1 MLIRVFD
8 NSKTYKQEKNMKKIT
23 SLVTGV
29 ALAGIAFANAANS
42 TTLEDVQ
49 SRGDLRCGVSGG
61 VPGFSAPNDA
71 GKMVGIDAAVC
82 DAVAA
87 AVLGDASKVTYIP
100 LTAKERFTALSSGE
114 IDVLSRNTTHTLTRE
129 ASLGL
134 NFTYYNYIDGQGFM
148 VMKDSGIGSALELD
162 GASICVQAGT
172 TTELNMADYFRNNDM
187 DFTPVGYETSTQTRE
202 GFEGGACDV
211 LTSDKSQL
219 AALSTE
225 MSDPSSILILPE
237 TISKEP
243 LGPVVAQGDDQW
255 MDIVAFTLYA
265 LINAEE
271 LGVSSENIDE
281 LVSNPGNPSVGRLVG
296 SEGDTGEKLG
306 LSADWSYQVIKQ
318 VGNYGEIYESTVEP
332 IGIPRAG
339 SVNDLWTR
347 GGILYAPPIR

>member
-1 MLIRVFD
+1 
-8 NSKTYKQEKNMKKIT
+8 MKSTFK
-23 SLVTGV
+23 V
-29 ALAGIAFANAANS
+29 AASVAAAAFAVSQVASAA
-42 TTLEDVQ
+42 TLDDVKA
-49 SRGDLRCGVSGG
+49 RGELKCGISGG

-71 GKMVGIDAAVC
+71 GRMVGIDAAVC

-114 IDVLSRNTTHTLTRE
+114 VDVLSRNTTHTLTRE

-148 VMKDSGIGSALELD
+148 VKKDSGIKSALELD

-172 TTELNMADYFRNNDM
+172 TTELNMADYFRNNKM

-219 AALSTE
+219 AALRTE
-225 MSDPSSILILPE
+225 MKDPNGAVLLPE

-243 LGPVVAQGDDQW
+243 LGPVVRQGDDQW

-271 LGVSSENIDE
+271 AGITSKNID
-281 LVSNPGNPSVGRLVG
+281 SMKANPPNPDVARIVGTEGNM
-296 SEGDTGEKLG
+296 GEMLG
-306 LSADWSYQVIKQ
+306 LSADWAYNAIKQ
-318 VGNYGEIYESTVEP
+318 VGNYGEIYARTVEP

>member
-1 MLIRVFD
+1 
-8 NSKTYKQEKNMKKIT
+8 MKKIT

-29 ALAGIAFANAANS
+29 TLAGIAFANAANS

>member
-1 MLIRVFD
+1 
-8 NSKTYKQEKNMKKIT
+8 MKSMKVASTAAAVLFAT
-23 SLVTGV
+23 SQIAV
-29 ALAGIAFANAANS
+29 AA
-42 TTLEDVQ
+42 TLEDVKA
-49 SRGDLRCGVSGG
+49 RGELRCGVSGG
-61 VPGFSAPNDA
+61 VPGFSAPDDS
-71 GKMVGIDAAVC
+71 GRMQGIDAAVC

-87 AVLGDASKVTYIP
+87 AVLGDASKVTFIP
-100 LTAKERFTALSSGE
+100 LTAKERFTALASGE
-114 IDVLSRNTTHTLTRE
+114 VDVLSRNTTHTLTRE

-148 VMKDSGIGSALELD
+148 VKKDLGVSSALELD

-172 TTELNMADYFRNNDM
+172 TTELNMADYFRNNNM
-187 DFTPVGYETSTQTRE
+187 DFTPVGYETSTQSRE

-225 MSDPSSILILPE
+225 MADPNSVMLLPE

-243 LGPVVAQGDDQW
+243 LGPVVRQGDDQW

-271 LGVSSENIDE
+271 LGITSDNVDDMKA
-281 LVSNPGNPSVGRLVG
+281 NPPSPNVARILGV
-296 SEGDTGEKLG
+296 EGEGGDMLG
-306 LSADWSYQVIKQ
+306 LSSDWAYNAIKQ
-318 VGNYGEIYESTVEP
+318 VGNYGEIYARTVEP
-332 IGIPRAG
+332 IGIQRAG

>member
-1 MLIRVFD
+1 
-8 NSKTYKQEKNMKKIT
+8 MKSTFKFAA
-23 SLVTGV
+23 SVG
-29 ALAGIAFANAANS
+29 AAAFAVAQVASAA
-42 TTLEDVQ
+42 TLDDVKA
-49 SRGDLRCGVSGG
+49 RGELKCGISGG

-71 GKMVGIDAAVC
+71 GRMVGIDAAIC
-82 DAVAA
+82 DAIAA
-87 AVLGDASKVTYIP
+87 AVLGDSSKVTFIP

-114 IDVLSRNTTHTLTRE
+114 VDVLSRNTTHTLTRE

-148 VMKDSGIGSALELD
+148 VKKDSGISSALELD

-172 TTELNMADYFRNNDM
+172 TTELNMADYFRNNNM

-219 AALSTE
+219 AALRTE
-225 MSDPSSILILPE
+225 MKDPAGAVLLPE

-243 LGPVVAQGDDQW
+243 LGPVVRQGDDQW

-271 LGVSSENIDE
+271 AGITSANADSMKANPPNPDVARILGAE
-281 LVSNPGNPSVGRLVG
+281 GNM
-296 SEGDTGEKLG
+296 GEMLG
-306 LSADWSYQVIKQ
+306 LSADWAYNAIKQ
-318 VGNYGEIYESTVEP
+318 VGNYGEIYARTVEP

-347 GGILYAPPIR
+347 GGILYAPPLR

>member
-1 MLIRVFD
+1 
-8 NSKTYKQEKNMKKIT
+8 
-23 SLVTGV
+23 
-29 ALAGIAFANAANS
+29 
-42 TTLEDVQ
+42 
-49 SRGDLRCGVSGG
+49 
-61 VPGFSAPNDA
+61 
-71 GKMVGIDAAVC
+71 
-82 DAVAA
+82 
-87 AVLGDASKVTYIP
+87 
-100 LTAKERFTALSSGE
+100 
-114 IDVLSRNTTHTLTRE
+114 
-129 ASLGL
+129 
-134 NFTYYNYIDGQGFM
+134 
-148 VMKDSGIGSALELD
+148 
-162 GASICVQAGT
+162 
-172 TTELNMADYFRNNDM
+172 
-187 DFTPVGYETSTQTRE
+187 
-202 GFEGGACDV
+202 
-211 LTSDKSQL
+211 
-219 AALSTE
+219 
-225 MSDPSSILILPE
+225 MSDRCSFLILPE
-237 TISKEP
+237 TFSKEP

>member
-1 MLIRVFD
+1 MRYRSLTVAASAIVLVAGC
-8 NSKTYKQEKNMKKIT
+8 SQEPEVVEKIVEVEKPGANT
-23 SLVTGV
+23 
-29 ALAGIAFANAANS
+29 LA
-42 TTLEDVQ
+42 DVQ
-49 SRGDLRCGVSGG
+49 ARGELRCGVSGG
-61 VPGFSAPNDA
+61 VPGFSAPDDS
-71 GKMVGIDAAVC
+71 GRMQGIDAAVC

-87 AVLGDASKVTYIP
+87 AVLGDASKVTFIP
-100 LTAKERFTALSSGE
+100 LTAKERFTALASGE
-114 IDVLSRNTTHTLTRE
+114 VDVLSRNTTHTLTRD

-148 VMKDSGIGSALELD
+148 VKKDLGVSSALELD

-172 TTELNMADYFRNNDM
+172 TTELNMADYFRNNNM
-187 DFTPVGYETSTQTRE
+187 DFTPVGYETSTQSRE

-225 MSDPSSILILPE
+225 MADPSSVMLLPE

-243 LGPVVAQGDDQW
+243 LGPVVRQGDDQW

-271 LGVSSENIDE
+271 LGITSDNIDDMKA
-281 LVSNPGNPSVGRLVG
+281 NPPSPNVARILGV
-296 SEGDTGEKLG
+296 EGEGGDMLG
-306 LSADWSYQVIKQ
+306 LSSDWAYNAIKQ
-318 VGNYGEIYESTVEP
+318 VGNYGEIYARTVEP
-332 IGIPRAG
+332 IGIQRAG

>member
-1 MLIRVFD
+1 M
-8 NSKTYKQEKNMKKIT
+8 KNTFKVAT
-23 SLVTGV
+23 SL
-29 ALAGIAFANAANS
+29 AAAAFAVSQVASAA
-42 TTLEDVQ
+42 TLDDVKA
-49 SRGDLRCGVSGG
+49 RGELKCGVSGG

-71 GKMVGIDAAVC
+71 GRMVGIDAAIC
-82 DAVAA
+82 DAIAA
-87 AVLGDASKVTYIP
+87 AVFGDASKVTFIP

-114 IDVLSRNTTHTLTRE
+114 VDVLSRNTTHTLTRD

-148 VMKDSGIGSALELD
+148 VKKDSGITSALELD

-172 TTELNMADYFRNNDM
+172 TTELNMADYFRNNNM

-219 AALSTE
+219 AALRTE
-225 MSDPSSILILPE
+225 MKDPAGAMLLPE

-243 LGPVVAQGDDQW
+243 LGPVVRQGDDQW

-271 LGVSSENIDE
+271 AGITSANADSMKANPPNPDVARILGVE
-281 LVSNPGNPSVGRLVG
+281 GNM
-296 SEGDTGEKLG
+296 GEMLG
-306 LSADWSYQVIKQ
+306 LSADWAYNAIKQ
-318 VGNYGEIYESTVEP
+318 VGNYGEIYARTVEP
-332 IGIPRAG
+332 IGIPRTG

-347 GGILYAPPIR
+347 GGVLYAPPIR